1 MTSSGQSPDTRDQAA
16 QDELPLVS
24 QRIWELRYRHE
35 GTDATLA
42 DTFHRVARAVAQ
54 TETDPDWARRF
65 EALLASG
72 RFLPGGRILAGA
84 GTSRRVTLFNC
95 FVMGVIQDSMEG
107 IFSALEEGA
116 VTMQQGGG
124 VGYDFSTLRPRGE
137 RAHSTG
143 QVATGPVSFMRVWDT
158 MCATVQ
164 NTSERRGAMMAT
176 LRCDHPDI
184 AEYIDAKSGGGA
196 LHSFNLS
203 VQVSDEFMAAVAA
216 DRDFALVFPC
226 DGLDQDKGDAPVEMR
241 AWTGSAKPVA
251 CRVWRRVPAREL
263 WQRIVRAA
271 HQTGEPGVIFV
282 DRVNQW
288 NNLWYRERISATNP
302 CGELPL
308 PPYGACNLGSL
319 VLPRF
324 VREPFTEQAAVDY
337 DGLAAAAAEAVRF
350 LDDVIDVSHFPLP
363 EQTAEARATR
373 RLGLGVTGLADAL
386 LMLGQ
391 RYDSQEARD
400 TASAIMRAV
409 AHAAYRASIDL
420 ARERGPFPALDVD
433 RFLLSPFVAAL
444 PENLRLLIRSD
455 GIRNGHLLAVAPAG
469 TISLLAGNVS
479 SGIEPIFRPRYQRL
493 VNRLDGPAEKLE
505 LVDYAL
511 AVWEARAAAQA
522 GPPPALIDAESLA
535 PEAHL
540 EMQAAL
546 QPFVDAAIS
555 KTVNLPAGYSFERVL
570 GLFARA
576 HAAGL
581 KGLTVFPAS
590 SPLGRVLV
598 ADSGATCDALVCQGW

>member
-1 MTSSGQSPDTRDQAA
+1 MTSHGQSQDPTGEQAG
-16 QDELPLVS
+16 ETLPPIS
-24 QRIWELRYRHE
+24 QRIWELRYRLE
-35 GTDATLA
+35 GSDATLA
-42 DTFHRVARAVAQ
+42 DTFRRVARAVAQ
-54 TETDPDWARRF
+54 AELDAEWAGRF
-65 EALLASG
+65 EALLFG
-72 RFLPGGRILAGA
+72 HGFLPGGRILAGA

-95 FVMGVIQDSMEG
+95 FVMGVVQDSMEG
-107 IFSALEEGA
+107 IFSALQEGA

-124 VGYDFSTLRPRGE
+124 VGTDFSTLRPRGA
-137 RAHSTG
+137 RALSTG

-158 MCATVQ
+158 MCATLQ

-184 AEYIDAKSGGGA
+184 EEYIDAKRGGGA
-196 LHSFNLS
+196 LASFNLS
-203 VQVSDEFMAAVAA
+203 VQVSDEFMNAVAA
-216 DRDFALVFPC
+216 DRDFALVFPA
-226 DGLDQDKGDAPVEMR
+226 DGLEDGDGPVEMR
-241 AWTGSAKPVA
+241 AWTGSSGPVA
-251 CRVWRRVPAREL
+251 CRVWRRVRARDL

-271 HQTGEPGVIFV
+271 HESGEPGVVFV

-288 NNLWYRERISATNP
+288 NNLWYRERITATNP

-324 VREPFTEQAAVDY
+324 VRQPFTPRAVFDF
-337 DGLAAAAAEAVRF
+337 DALASTTSLAVRF
-350 LDDVIDVSHFPLP
+350 LDDVIDISHFPLP
-363 EQTAEARATR
+363 EQAAEARATR

-386 LMLGQ
+386 LMLGK
-391 RYDSQEARD
+391 RYDSEEARQ
-400 TASAIMRAV
+400 AAAAIMCAV

-420 ARERGPFPALDVD
+420 ARERGAFPALDAD

-444 PENLRLLIRSD
+444 PEHLQLLIRSD

-493 VNRLDGPAEKLE
+493 VHRLDRPPETLE
-505 LVDYAL
+505 LTDYAVAL
-511 AVWEARAAAQA
+511 FESTAGFDA
-522 GPPPALIDAESLA
+522 GPPGAMVDASSMA

-546 QPFVDAAIS
+546 QPYVDAAIS
-555 KTVNLPAGYSFERVL
+555 KTVNLPPGYDFKSVLRLFE
-570 GLFARA
+570 RA

-581 KGLTVFPAS
+581 KGLTVFPAD
-590 SPLGRVLV
+590 SPIGRVLV
-598 ADSGATCDALVCQGW
+598 ADSGAACDGLACQVQG

>member
-1 MTSSGQSPDTRDQAA
+1 MTSHGQI
-16 QDELPLVS
+16 QDSTGKPASHTWPPIS
-24 QRIWELRYRHE
+24 QRIWELRYRQE
-35 GTDATLA
+35 GSDATPD
-42 DTFHRVARAVAQ
+42 DTFRRVARAVAQ
-54 TETDPDWARRF
+54 AESDPDWAGRF
-65 EALLASG
+65 EALLLG
-72 RFLPGGRILAGA
+72 HRFLPGGRILAGA

-95 FVMGVIQDSMEG
+95 FVMGVVEDSMEG
-107 IFSALEEGA
+107 IFSALQEGA
-116 VTMQQGGG
+116 ITMQQGGG
-124 VGYDFSTLRPRGE
+124 VGTDFSTLRPRGA
-137 RAHSTG
+137 RARATG

-158 MCATVQ
+158 MCATLQ

-184 AEYIDAKSGGGA
+184 EEYIDAKRGGGA
-196 LHSFNLS
+196 LASFNLS

-216 DRDFALVFPC
+216 DRDFALVFPA
-226 DGLDQDKGDAPVEMR
+226 DGLDDGEKSAPVEMR
-241 AWTGSAKPVA
+241 SWTGSTAPVA
-251 CRVWRRVPAREL
+251 CRVWRRVRAREL

-271 HQTGEPGVIFV
+271 YESGEPGVVFV

-288 NNLWYRERISATNP
+288 NNLWYRERITATNP

-319 VLPRF
+319 VLPGF
-324 VREPFTEQAAVDY
+324 VREPFTPRAAFDF
-337 DGLAAAAAEAVRF
+337 DALAASAALAVRF

-363 EQTAEARATR
+363 EQAAEARATR

-386 LMLGQ
+386 LMLGKS
-391 RYDSQEARD
+391 YDSGDARQ
-400 TASAIMRAV
+400 AAAAIMRTL

-420 ARERGPFPALDVD
+420 ARERGPFPALDTD

-444 PENLRLLIRSD
+444 PEHLQLLIRSD

-493 VNRLDGPAEKLE
+493 VQRLDGPPETLE
-505 LVDYAL
+505 LTDYAVALWESL
-511 AVWEARAAAQA
+511 AGFDA
-522 GPPPALIDAESLA
+522 GPPAALVDASTMT

-540 EMQAAL
+540 AMQAAL
-546 QPFVDAAIS
+546 QPYVDAAIS
-555 KTVNLPAGYSFERVL
+555 KTVNLPAGYTFEGVL
-570 GLFARA
+570 ALFERA

-581 KGLTVFPAS
+581 KGLTVFPAN
-590 SPLGRVLV
+590 SPMGRVLV
-598 ADSGATCDALVCQGW
+598 ADSGAACDGIACQLL

>member
-1 MTSSGQSPDTRDQAA
+1 
-16 QDELPLVS
+16 
-24 QRIWELRYRHE
+24 
-35 GTDATLA
+35 
-42 DTFHRVARAVAQ
+42 
-54 TETDPDWARRF
+54 
-65 EALLASG
+65 
-72 RFLPGGRILAGA
+72 
-84 GTSRRVTLFNC
+84 
-95 FVMGVIQDSMEG
+95 MEG
-107 IFSALEEGA
+107 IFSALQEVA

-124 VGYDFSTLRPRGE
+124 VGTDFSTLRPRGA
-137 RAHSTG
+137 RARSTG

-158 MCATVQ
+158 MCATLQ

-184 AEYIDAKSGGGA
+184 EEYIDAKRGGGA
-196 LHSFNLS
+196 LASFNLS

-216 DRDFALVFPC
+216 DRDFALVFPA
-226 DGLDQDKGDAPVEMR
+226 DGLDDGEKSAPVEMR
-241 AWTGSAKPVA
+241 SWTGSTAPVA
-251 CRVWRRVPAREL
+251 CRVWRRVRAREL

-271 HQTGEPGVIFV
+271 YESGEPGVVFV

-288 NNLWYRERISATNP
+288 NNLWYRERITATNP

-324 VREPFTEQAAVDY
+324 VRKPFTPRAVFDF
-337 DGLAAAAAEAVRF
+337 DALAATAALAVRF

-363 EQTAEARATR
+363 EQAAEARATR

-386 LMLGQ
+386 LMLGK
-391 RYDSQEARD
+391 RYDSDEARQ
-400 TASAIMRAV
+400 AAAAIMRAV

-420 ARERGPFPALDVD
+420 ARERGPFPALDTG

-444 PENLRLLIRSD
+444 PEHLQLLIRSD

-493 VNRLDGPAEKLE
+493 VHRLDRPDETLE
-505 LVDYAL
+505 LTDYAL
-511 AVWEARAAAQA
+511 ALFESTAGFDA
-522 GPPPALIDAESLA
+522 GPPGAMVDASTMA

-546 QPFVDAAIS
+546 QPYVDAAIS
-555 KTVNLPAGYSFERVL
+555 KTINLPAGYGFEGVL
-570 GLFARA
+570 GLFERA

-581 KGLTVFPAS
+581 KGLTVFPAN
-590 SPLGRVLV
+590 SPMGRVLL
-598 ADSGATCDALVCQGW
+598 ADSGAACDGIACQVQG